1 LRSSG
6 ILLPISSLPSPYGIG
21 SLGTTAFQFADFLQ
35 DAGQRFWQILP
46 IGPTG
51 YGDSPYQSFSSFAG
65 NPYFI
70 DLDILTQ
77 QGLLKSEEIAS
88 CCWGNSACQVDYEM
102 LYQNRFSLLRLA
114 TSRMD
119 PIADRF
125 ILFCNEEAEWLVDYA
140 LFMAIKTHFKMT
152 PLSDWPT
159 CIRMRE
165 EETVNRFRE
174 DLAAELL
181 FWQQIQ
187 FLFYQQWWSLK
198 TYACLKGIRII
209 GDIPVY
215 VSPDSSDLWA
225 NPELF
230 QTDEHL
236 NLIEVA
242 GCPPDAFSPEGQLW
256 GNPLYDWP
264 KHQENGYH
272 WWVRRLRHAGRVYD
286 TVRIDHFIGLERYY
300 SIPGKQG
307 TAVDGH
313 WRPGPGRPF
322 IDTIKRELPDLH
334 IIAEDLGVVTP
345 EVKRLLAE
353 SGFPGMKV
361 LQFAFDSREGGD
373 YMPYHCQPNSVVYT
387 GTHDNTTTEDWQH
400 SSPADTVCFAKEFM
414 DVDRPEEFTWRF
426 IRMALATPSD
436 TCIIPL
442 QDYLGLGAE
451 ARINTPSTKRSNW
464 RWRVDKTALT
474 AELAERIRYVT
485 NLYGRIMI

>member
-1 LRSSG
+1 
-6 ILLPISSLPSPYGIG
+6 
-21 SLGTTAFQFADFLQ
+21 
-35 DAGQRFWQILP
+35 
-46 IGPTG
+46 
-51 YGDSPYQSFSSFAG
+51 
-65 NPYFI
+65 
-70 DLDILTQ
+70 
-77 QGLLKSEEIAS
+77 
-88 CCWGNSACQVDYEM
+88 
-102 LYQNRFSLLRLA
+102 
-114 TSRMD
+114 
-119 PIADRF
+119 
-125 ILFCNEEAEWLVDYA
+125 
-140 LFMAIKTHFKMT
+140 
-152 PLSDWPT
+152 
-159 CIRMRE
+159 
-165 EETVNRFRE
+165 
-174 DLAAELL
+174 
-181 FWQQIQ
+181 
-187 FLFYQQWWSLK
+187 
-198 TYACLKGIRII
+198 
-209 GDIPVY
+209 
-215 VSPDSSDLWA
+215 
-225 NPELF
+225 
-230 QTDEHL
+230 
-236 NLIEVA
+236 LIEVA

-264 KHQENGYH
+264 KHQEDSYQ

-286 TVRIDHFIGLERYY
+286 TVRIDHFIGLESYY

-313 WRPGPGRPF
+313 WRQGPGRPF

-334 IIAEDLGVVTP
+334 IIAEDLGVVTL

-400 SSPADTVCFAKEFM
+400 SAPADTVSFAKEFM

-474 AELAERIRYVT
+474 AELAEQIRYVT
-485 NLYGRIMI
+485 SLYGRITI